1 MPSPSSL
8 IAACRRLA
16 LHRQGLA
23 SAQPFGRGV
32 AGTLRAIEHLGYVQ
46 IDTISV
52 IERAHHHV
60 LWSRVPAY
68 RPAHLARLLQTR
80 QVFEYWFHA
89 AAYLPMRDYRFA
101 LPRMAQVRR
110 DGHMW
115 FDDADPRLMHEIM
128 AQVRAEGPQRL
139 RDLGRLAGES
149 RTATPAVSV
158 PVPQLD
164 MAVAPGNE
172 PSATTGNGNG
182 DSSGTE
188 SDTAVAAAASDTGAD
203 TDTDATDITA
213 AVAAPAGT
221 VDTSLSGAWNWK
233 PLRRALDTLFMRGE
247 LMICARQGMEKVYD
261 LAERVLP
268 ADVDTR
274 PPSID
279 EQALHLLDNG
289 LRAHGI
295 VTLPQVAHLRPGK
308 PLRDSCV
315 PSWRPGWPMAPC
327 AACAWP
333 TAAKPSSSV
342 MRWKACPVVCLS
354 PSACCR
360 PSTISSSTAS
370 GWRRFSASITGSNA
384 ICHPTGACMVISACP
399 SCGVS
404 ASSAGWTA
412 RHTAPGGCSRCCA
425 CISISLPP
433 TVTALPSS

>member
-128 AQVRAEGPQRL
+128 AQVRAAGPQRL

-149 RTATPAVSV
+149 R
-158 PVPQLD
+158 
-164 MAVAPGNE
+164 
-172 PSATTGNGNG
+172 
-182 DSSGTE
+182 
-188 SDTAVAAAASDTGAD
+188 
-203 TDTDATDITA
+203 
-213 AVAAPAGT
+213 APAGT
-221 VDTSLSGAWNWK
+221 VETTLAGAWNWK

-247 LMICARQGMEKVYD
+247 LMICARQGMEKIYD

-308 PLRDSCV
+308 PLRDSL
-315 PSWRPGWPMAPC
+315 RAQL
-327 AACAWP
+327 AARVADGALRSLRLADGSEAFVECDALESLP
-333 TAAKPSSSV
+333 
-342 MRWKACPVVCLS
+342 RRLPVTIRLLS
-354 PSACCR
+354 P
-360 PSTISSSTAS
+360 
-370 GWRRFSASITGSNA
+370 FDNL
-384 ICHPTGACMVISACP
+384 VIHRERLAALFGFDYRLECY
-399 SCGVS
+399 
-404 ASSAGWTA
+404 
-412 RHTAPGGCSRCCA
+412 
-425 CISISLPP
+425 LPP
-433 TVTALPSS
+433 HRRVHGYFCLPILWGERFIGRVDCKAHRAQGLFEVLRLHLDVAPADRHRVAIQLTEALMRLAAFNGCTQLKMAD

>member
-89 AAYLPMRDYRFA
+89 AACLPMRDYRFA

-128 AQVRAEGPQRL
+128 AQVRAAGPQRL

-149 RTATPAVSV
+149 R
-158 PVPQLD
+158 
-164 MAVAPGNE
+164 
-172 PSATTGNGNG
+172 
-182 DSSGTE
+182 
-188 SDTAVAAAASDTGAD
+188 
-203 TDTDATDITA
+203 
-213 AVAAPAGT
+213 APAGT
-221 VDTSLSGAWNWK
+221 VETTLAGAWNWK

-247 LMICARQGMEKVYD
+247 LMICARQGMEKIYD

-279 EQALHLLDNG
+279 EQAPHLLDNG

-308 PLRDSCV
+308 PLRDSL
-315 PSWRPGWPMAPC
+315 RAQL
-327 AACAWP
+327 AARVADGALRSLRLADGSEAFVECDALESLP
-333 TAAKPSSSV
+333 
-342 MRWKACPVVCLS
+342 RRLPVTIRLLS
-354 PSACCR
+354 P
-360 PSTISSSTAS
+360 
-370 GWRRFSASITGSNA
+370 FDNL
-384 ICHPTGACMVISACP
+384 VIHRERLAALFGFDYRLECY
-399 SCGVS
+399 
-404 ASSAGWTA
+404 
-412 RHTAPGGCSRCCA
+412 
-425 CISISLPP
+425 LPP
-433 TVTALPSS
+433 HRRVHGYFCLPILWGERFIGRVDCKAHRAQGLFEVLRLHLDIAPADRHRVAIQLTEALMRLAAFNGCTQLKMAD